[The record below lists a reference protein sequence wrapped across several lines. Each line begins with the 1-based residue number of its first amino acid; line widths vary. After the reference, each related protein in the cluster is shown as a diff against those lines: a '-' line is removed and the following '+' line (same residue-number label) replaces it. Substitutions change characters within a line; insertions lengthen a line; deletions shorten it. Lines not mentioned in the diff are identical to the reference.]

1 MLDRRMR
8 DVFAHA
14 GFSFRVYPTPSD
26 TGLRYDLVFALAGFS
41 GVVSAPASITIVFI
55 SGVGSQCRPR
65 SQDQV
70 LIAAVHRLR

>member
-1 MLDRRMR
+1 MR

-55 SGVGSQCRPR
+55 LGVGSQCRPR

-70 LIAAVHRLR
+70 LTAAVHQLR